1 MDNEI
6 VDKFDRLVEWIGI
19 IETRVSTINERTK
32 RHTLDIREL
41 RKIVK
46 SKEEEYQKEIIEL
59 NNRLMEFE
67 DEN

>member
-41 RKIVK
+41 RKMI
-46 SKEEEYQKEIIEL
+46 KEGKNEK
-59 NNRLMEFE
+59 R
-67 DEN
+67 D